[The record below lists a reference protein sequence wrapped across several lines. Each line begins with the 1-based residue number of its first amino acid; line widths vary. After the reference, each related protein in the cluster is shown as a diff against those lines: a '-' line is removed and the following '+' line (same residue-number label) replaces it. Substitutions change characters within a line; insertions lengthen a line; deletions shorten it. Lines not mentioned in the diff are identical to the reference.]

1 VIAFSAVTVRTSFIA
16 LHILYVGIQPK
27 FIAMACNS
35 TKAIGDPVM
44 KNICLTLFTTVLL
57 AISASLSASAADS
70 STTELH
76 GSGKS
81 GLKLHKKDAM
91 VTTQA
96 YQSHVW
102 FHSVDIVLSGD
113 INSNGYFHRLEVEID
128 ADSSLNYQAVFAEFS
143 LLPSHGG
150 EKVYYTS
157 SVFELFGQS
166 ANDWLL
172 ADTILEHRFAPDK
185 YLLTIRLFDANTGY
199 LLAEISGFDDV
210 DLDFLALEDY
220 SHDSYVPTTTT
231 VEVHGGSTGILGL
244 LALCWVLGLRGYA
257 VTRRS

>member
-1 VIAFSAVTVRTSFIA
+1 
-16 LHILYVGIQPK
+16 
-27 FIAMACNS
+27 
-35 TKAIGDPVM
+35 M
-44 KNICLTLFTTVLL
+44 KNICLTLFSVMIFTL
-57 AISASLSASAADS
+57 AAPASASSDS
-70 STTELH
+70 RTTELH

-81 GLKLHKKDAM
+81 LLKVQKDTV

-113 INSNGYFHRLEVEID
+113 INNNGYFHRLQVDID
-128 ADSSLNYQAVFAEFS
+128 ADTSLAYQPVFAEFS

-166 ANDWLL
+166 GDDWLL
-172 ADTILEHRFAPDK
+172 ADTILEQRFAPDQ

-199 LLAEISGFDDV
+199 LLAEISGFDDAN
-210 DLDFLALEDY
+210 LDYLALEDY
-220 SHDSYVPTTTT
+220 GYDSHVPVTNT
-231 VEVHGGSTGILGL
+231 VEVHGGQTGILLL
-244 LALCWVLGLRGYA
+244 LALCLVLGYRVYA
-257 VTRRS
+257 VNAGVE